1 MMATMTSSSIEG
13 VLAHKKCIA
22 LPIIS
27 PYSIYSLDE
36 WMAVEKE
43 KEKRKDRYILRVANR
58 SLSPLRAGIIQS
70 KDRKRYVCTCF
81 HSVRFLFYLV
91 FHFFSGFYFHSIPT
105 NSGYLIFIMPK
116 YIISCW
122 GYTKMRWI
130 NFGGLV
136 WGFEKEPNIFYSF
149 ELVWR
154 DRKSFIRSFVHST
167 TLGSICS
174 LASSSL
180 SPPPP
185 SSSSL

>member
-1 MMATMTSSSIEG
+1 MTQKLIQVKCIAERIRMIMMMATMTSSSIEG

-27 PYSIYSLDE
+27 PYSIYSLNE
-36 WMAVEKE
+36 WMAVE

-105 NSGYLIFIMPK
+105 NSG
-116 YIISCW
+116 IS
-122 GYTKMRWI
+122 
-130 NFGGLV
+130 
-136 WGFEKEPNIFYSF
+136 NIYNAQIHYKLLRIH
-149 ELVWR
+149 ENEMDQLW
-154 DRKSFIRSFVHST
+154 
-167 TLGSICS
+167 
-174 LASSSL
+174 
-180 SPPPP
+180 
-185 SSSSL
+185 